1 VAHPLQVCLQGGTRW
16 NDASG
21 SRRRRLLSKGCLGSG
36 GYELDIRD
44 LSPTDRYLVLEFPRR
59 PPNTPNSPNTLK
71 ICLDTFDCVGPGR
84 IECQYIPGS
93 TSRIDLYMLNR
104 IDADF
109 VSLFLLLVSKGV
121 PKFVHSV
128 STCTDPCPVK
138 GASEQGVIAPS
149 NSHCT
154 SANFLIPFNAISH
167 ETAAN
172 LVIPFEDGSPPR
184 NNQYVCQFLV
194 SPGNPRDSNTWTSW
208 NGMMVRLNF
217 SRSRL
222 RRGCRMYLTK

>member
-1 VAHPLQVCLQGGTRW
+1 MERCKWFSKEKTIIKRMSRVWWVRTRYSGFVPYRSISRLGIPASPPQHPQLPKHPENLPRYIRLRWAWADRMSVYPGKYVPYRSLQAQPHRRGFCFALFTTGFERGTKIRSLSV
-16 NDASG
+16 NMYG
-21 SRRRRLLSKGCLGSG
+21 S
-36 GYELDIRD
+36 
-44 LSPTDRYLVLEFPRR
+44 
-59 PPNTPNSPNTLK
+59 
-71 ICLDTFDCVGPGR
+71 
-84 IECQYIPGS
+84 
-93 TSRIDLYMLNR
+93 
-104 IDADF
+104 
-109 VSLFLLLVSKGV
+109 
-121 PKFVHSV
+121 
-128 STCTDPCPVK
+128 CPVK

-154 SANFLIPFNAISH
+154 SANFLIPFNAIFH